1 MSYLL
6 FDFVKTN
13 AFSLHSSD
21 VSSQKNL
28 RWAHAPAAWSK
39 KNLRWGHAP
48 AAWSKKNLRWGH
60 APAAWSKKNLRRRD
74 APVCKGGDQR
84 FLYLSKRLVNPFYNV
99 YHRIFS

>member
-39 KNLRWGHAP
+39 KNLR
-48 AAWSKKNLRWGH
+48 
-60 APAAWSKKNLRRRD
+60 RRD
-74 APVCKGGDQR
+74 APVCKGGDHR
-84 FLYLSKRLVNPFYNV
+84 FCVG
-99 YHRIFS
+99 